1 MNVCSCHSSIELAN
15 KCVGHSFA
23 VVMSAASVFQ
33 TVDRMVTETRSQF
46 QSALRRTS
54 VYLGMDSTEDN
65 TTIQSVSFQ
74 YLKRRLGAHFQLFIY
89 GVLLTFLFMIALI
102 SKSHEKMANHHLL
115 LEEPASAVRDPL
127 SAPNITSHF
136 VLPIN
141 GTALN
146 GIQRHPERGAGILY
160 IMFSLSIWM
169 CMLSII
175 KRLRMNTAIMANG
188 GTTSRDI
195 RQLAQ
200 FVYANRAT
208 MPGLANRLRMAMLQ
222 RDFTGDDYEM
232 LQLLDSDEVNRL
244 SGVINRGASEAL
256 ISSFPTRKISP
267 ADARHQE
274 LLGENA
280 SQCNVCL
287 APYELNDEL
296 RTLPCSHC
304 FHKDC
309 IDPWLRTNAIC
320 PVCKCSVQSRVNAS
334 LRQEGIADDMV

>member
-1 MNVCSCHSSIELAN
+1 MSVP
-15 KCVGHSFA
+15 SF
-23 VVMSAASVFQ
+23 FQ
-33 TVDRMVTETRSQF
+33 SVDRMMTETRSHF
-46 QSALRRTS
+46 QSALRRAS
-54 VYLGMDSTEDN
+54 VYLGIDSTEDN

-74 YLKRRLGAHFQLFIY
+74 YLKRRLGAHFQVFIY
-89 GVLLTFLFMIALI
+89 GVLLTFLFFVALV
-102 SKSHEKMANHHLL
+102 SKTHEKISHNHLQL
-115 LEEPASAVRDPL
+115 AEAEALQDPALASTNATAHIFVPV
-127 SAPNITSHF
+127 NITSIPHA
-136 VLPIN
+136 V
-141 GTALN
+141 
-146 GIQRHPERGAGILY
+146 QQHPQHGAGILY

-169 CMLSII
+169 CMLSVI
-175 KRLRMNTAIMANG
+175 KRLRMNAAMMANG
-188 GTTSRDI
+188 DTTSRDI

-200 FVYANRAT
+200 FVYQNRAT

-244 SGVINRGASEAL
+244 SGVINRGASDVL
-256 ISSFPTRKISP
+256 INSFPTRKVSP
-267 ADARHQE
+267 ADARQQE

-320 PVCKCSVQSRVNAS
+320 PVCKCSVQARVNNAVNQNQDLS
-334 LRQEGIADDMV
+334 DDMV